1 MANEYVTTTN
11 TIEVLGAPPSNINV
25 TTNSIEVLGA
35 PDTNAVVSS
44 MYVQVLN
51 SGNTSNA
58 QVASMYVQVL
68 RSITDAGG
76 GIYTTIEGNVT
87 ISGGVTFT

>member
-11 TIEVLGAPPSNINV
+11 NIEVLGSPPSNVNV
-25 TTNSIEVLGA
+25 TTNSIEVLGSV
-35 PDTNAVVSS
+35 DGNAIVSS

-51 SGNTSNA
+51 DGGTSNA
-58 QVASMYVQVL
+58 QVSSMFVQVL